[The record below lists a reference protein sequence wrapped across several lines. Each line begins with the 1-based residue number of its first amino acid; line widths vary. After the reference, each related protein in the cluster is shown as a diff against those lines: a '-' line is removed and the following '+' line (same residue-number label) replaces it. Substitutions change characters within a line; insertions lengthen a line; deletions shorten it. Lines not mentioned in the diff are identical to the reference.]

1 MKDAN
6 ATSLQLTDA
15 PAMWQ
20 RLAALS
26 GFAFTIFLIL
36 AWFLNG
42 AETPKYLAPDQ
53 DWTTWANNTEMKG
66 RFAAFFALLAGL
78 TFLPFAGTIRALL
91 GGAKGQDNGRAR
103 LAQIAYAG
111 GLIGMT
117 SFAIATVSFSGA
129 SAEGAH
135 ADPTVSRAIATGAVG
150 PFLVAPMGF
159 AAFLGAGGL
168 LALRSRVLPRWV
180 AVVAMIGAVSFTITF
195 LTTVDG
201 TADGS
206 IFGYGFFPGI
216 VALTVWSVATSIAS
230 YRALS
235 RSPDAALAGGAG
247 REDPGPMSVE

>member
-1 MKDAN
+1 VKAERPAN
-6 ATSLQLTDA
+6 LTSSSTS
-15 PAMWQ
+15 WQ

-26 GFAFTIFLIL
+26 GVVFTVFLVL

-42 AETPKYLAPDQ
+42 AETPEYLAPDQ
-53 DWTTWANNTEMKG
+53 DWMTWADNTEMKG
-66 RFAAFFALLAGL
+66 RLAAFFALLAGL
-78 TFLPFAGTIRALL
+78 TFLPFSTVVRGLFESDEDEGN
-91 GGAKGQDNGRAR
+91 GGAR

-111 GLIGMT
+111 GLVGIT

-135 ADPTVSRAIATGAVG
+135 ADPVVSRAIATGAVG

-168 LALRSRVLPRWV
+168 LALRTGVLPRWT
-180 AVVAMIGAVSFTITF
+180 AVVALMGAISFTITF
-195 LTTVDG
+195 LTTLDG

-216 VALTVWSVATSIAS
+216 VALITWSIATSLGA
-230 YRALS
+230 YRALG
-235 RSPDAALAGGAG
+235 RSTGAAVAIGS
-247 REDPGPMSVE
+247 EV

>member
-1 MKDAN
+1 MKDVHP
-6 ATSLQLTDA
+6 TSLRLIDA
-15 PAMWQ
+15 PSSWQ
-20 RLAALS
+20 RFAALS
-26 GFAFTIFLIL
+26 GFAFTAFLIL

-42 AETPKYLAPDQ
+42 AETPKYLAPDH
-53 DWTTWANNTEMKG
+53 DWTTWAHNTEMKG

-78 TFLPFAGTIRALL
+78 TFIPFSATIRALFENAE
-91 GGAKGQDNGRAR
+91 GSHDRRAR
-103 LAQIAYAG
+103 LTQIAYAG
-111 GLIGMT
+111 GLIGIT

-135 ADPTVSRAIATGAVG
+135 ADPVVSRAIATGAVG

-168 LALRSRVLPRWV
+168 LALRSRALSRWG
-180 AVVAMIGAVSFTITF
+180 AVVALIGAVSFTITF
-195 LTTVDG
+195 LTTLDG

-216 VALTVWSVATSIAS
+216 VALIVWSVATSIAS

-235 RSPDAALAGGAG
+235 RSPDAALAVGA
-247 REDPGPMSVE
+247 EA

>member
-1 MKDAN
+1 MIDRRS
-6 ATSLQLTDA
+6 TSRHPSDA
-15 PAMWQ
+15 PTSWQ

-26 GFAFTIFLIL
+26 GLAFTVFLIL

-42 AETPKYLAPDQ
+42 AETPHYLASDH
-53 DWTTWANNTEMKG
+53 DWKTWANTTEMKG

-78 TFLPFAGTIRALL
+78 AFLPFAATIRALL
-91 GGAKGQDNGRAR
+91 ESAEGEDNGRAR

-111 GLIGMT
+111 GLIGIT

-129 SAEGAH
+129 SAEGAD
-135 ADPTVSRAIATGAVG
+135 ANPEVSRAIATGTVG

-168 LALRSRVLPRWV
+168 LALRTGVLPPWT
-180 AVVAMIGAVSFTITF
+180 AVVASVGAVSFVVTF
-195 LTTVDG
+195 LTTLDG

-216 VALTVWSVATSIAS
+216 VALITWSIATSIAA
-230 YRALS
+230 YRSLRRPTDTSVAVGA
-235 RSPDAALAGGAG
+235 DA
-247 REDPGPMSVE
+247 